1 MTKCLNGPSRKV
13 TPYRNLSGK
22 GSLLWH
28 LFDELFKKITI
39 YNGNGV
45 EPTIK
50 IKRLKLR

>member
-1 MTKCLNGPSRKV
+1 MGHREKSLHIVTCLVRAAYFGTCLMSYLKKV
-13 TPYRNLSGK
+13 
-22 GSLLWH
+22 
-28 LFDELFKKITI
+28 TI